1 MVSACGVAT
10 LGSSHRK
17 IIDSGSQ
24 RCEIPSFNP
33 GVSLILMIIVHHS
46 EGGEGGTVWPLTLPA
61 LQMSQP
67 RPGENGQFS
76 IRLIFIYS
84 FFMYIVLLSLNVC
97 LLKTLKDFTHHP
109 SKLLLEAFLIIA
121 SWRISLLSSEWLPS
135 VEISHVRIIFGRLF

>member
-1 MVSACGVAT
+1 MFLLITIFDPLWSACGVAT

-46 EGGEGGTVWPLTLPA
+46 EGGEGGTVWPPTLPA

-67 RPGENGQFS
+67 RPGENGQFA
-76 IRLIFIYS
+76 ILMYLQLLYVQCLIVFKCLS
-84 FFMYIVLLSLNVC
+84 FE
-97 LLKTLKDFTHHP
+97 DFKRFHP
-109 SKLLLEAFLIIA
+109 SPFKIAFGSLFDNSVLEDKSPFFGMA
-121 SWRISLLSSEWLPS
+121 S
-135 VEISHVRIIFGRLF
+135 FC